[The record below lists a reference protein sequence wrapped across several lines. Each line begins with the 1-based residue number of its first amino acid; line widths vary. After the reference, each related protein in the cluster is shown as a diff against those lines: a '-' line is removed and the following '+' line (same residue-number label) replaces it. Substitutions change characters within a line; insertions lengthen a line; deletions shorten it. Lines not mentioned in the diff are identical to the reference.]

1 LDRRALLAA
10 LVAAGATTTVPV
22 AASAAASSV
31 PLSKAFAFLDAYYG
45 IAAGRRDRFHM
56 AYYAVRN
63 RRFAPDLKGTIVA
76 GGKRTPLILGRDA
89 RVEQLPSLA
98 ALKSN
103 ATIEFD
109 AAPTDKVGLALAL
122 EPNVPSA
129 AHLDAR
135 ALAAA
140 IAEAEAAVASIAGVL
155 SFAAPKIQVAM
166 FPGANS
172 GQAEL
177 DGGRAAPLPVTDNR
191 FWGSAPYFDP
201 SALAGAH
208 AIVLARA
215 PSRILLGQHP
225 K

>member
-1 LDRRALLAA
+1 MF
-10 LVAAGATTTVPV
+10 P
-22 AASAAASSV
+22 AAATAATSSV
-31 PLSKAFAFLDAYYG
+31 PLSKAFAFLDAYDG
-45 IAAGRRDRFHM
+45 IAPGKRDRFHM

-63 RRFAPDLKGTIVA
+63 RRFAPDLKATIVDGA
-76 GGKRTPLILGRDA
+76 KRTPLVLGRDA
-89 RVEQLPSLA
+89 RVAQLPSLA

-103 ATIEFD
+103 ATVEFD

-122 EPNVPSA
+122 EPNVPGA

-140 IAEAEAAVASIAGVL
+140 IAQAEAAVASIAGVL
-155 SFAAPKIQVAM
+155 SFAAPKIQVAI
-166 FPGANS
+166 FPGAGS

-177 DGGRAAPLPVTDNR
+177 DGGHAAPLPIDNNR
-191 FWGSAPYFDP
+191 FWGAAPYYEP
-201 SALAGAH
+201 GLLAGARS
-208 AIVLARA
+208 ITLARA